1 MDRIELRKFLDEE
14 QAAALKW
21 RTDAELTVKE
31 AEKALEEVREYLR
44 SKVRRSGRAAITPD
58 ELAQFKEAKALVKEA
73 REELIFFDGVKQGID
88 AMARQL
94 GERMAREELA
104 NAGRWIPKI
113 TKPRRR

>member
-1 MDRIELRKFLDEE
+1 MDRLELRRFLDEE

-31 AEKALEEVREYLR
+31 AEKALEDFEEYVLSVGKSNLSDEEREKYR
-44 SKVRRSGRAAITPD
+44 DI
-58 ELAQFKEAKALVKEA
+58 KALVKEA

-88 AMARQL
+88 AVARQL
-94 GERMAREELA
+94 GERLAREELA

-113 TKPRRR
+113 HKPRMR